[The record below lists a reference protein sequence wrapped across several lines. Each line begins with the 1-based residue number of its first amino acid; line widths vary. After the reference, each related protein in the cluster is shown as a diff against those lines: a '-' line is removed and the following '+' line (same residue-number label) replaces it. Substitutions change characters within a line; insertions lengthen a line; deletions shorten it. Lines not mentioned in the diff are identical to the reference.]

1 MSMNVNPQ
9 NDAGTNGHSAVGD
22 VLYAMSDEQILEME
36 PAEEAAS
43 DEWRVAGSA
52 VAQGDGPAGVAVPGE
67 GNARAENA
75 AGLAPRATGTPDGTT
90 RAVEQA
96 PATRQD
102 RGQAPEWLARA
113 MNDPERGAEARTFW
127 EGAQKA
133 RQEAAAY
140 RAAFATPEEAR
151 QLKEI
156 YPGGANEAR
165 AAAERARQLE
175 TIDRLYF
182 GASGGRPEEAAAAR
196 EELAQTL
203 LREDPAAFREMV
215 AAGVKILQEATQGEK
230 RNSKYELR
238 NSGAADGFSQDAVA
252 GGVPTSVRGKA
263 SPGPAGTST
272 AAGVANTGSETRRT
286 EHETRLEGYAAFER
300 AANEELNREV
310 GGEIARTIAR
320 ALPYAETGGDAG
332 RPGEAA
338 RGAAASGR
346 GSVQERLSAAI
357 REEVEA
363 GLRSDRQLGEQV
375 ARVLGG
381 AGAQGPR
388 LDEEARGHVVRLIGE
403 RARQLV
409 PGAARRVLQEWTQ
422 TALAAHRARGGR
434 GDAAAA
440 RTEVAPASSRSKTQ
454 AEAATD
460 SRGGPE
466 RPSRQRDAGAA
477 RTRGVDYR
485 KMSDEQI
492 LEM

>member
-1 MSMNVNPQ
+1 MSQ
-9 NDAGTNGHSAVGD
+9 GNGEASARD

-36 PAEEAAS
+36 PEGDASREEGAERGE
-43 DEWRVAGSA
+43 R
-52 VAQGDGPAGVAVPGE
+52 VAQGESPAGVAVRGE
-67 GNARAENA
+67 GNPRAENA
-75 AGLAPRATGTPDGTT
+75 AGLAPRATGMADGATQ
-90 RAVEQA
+90 AAEQA

-102 RGQAPEWLARA
+102 RGHAPEWLARA
-113 MNDPERGAEARTFW
+113 MNDLERGAEARAFW
-127 EGAQKA
+127 EGTQKA
-133 RQEAAAY
+133 QQEAAAY
-140 RAAFATPEEAR
+140 REVFARPE
-151 QLKEI
+151 
-156 YPGGANEAR
+156 EAR

-215 AAGVKILQEATQGEK
+215 ATGVNILRKATPTGSGQAPAQSHGENREDAGLAARQGVDAG
-230 RNSKYELR
+230 RNSKSEVR
-238 NSGAADGFSQDAVA
+238 NLAAAERSSQEAVA
-252 GGVPTSVRGKA
+252 R
-263 SPGPAGTST
+263 
-272 AAGVANTGSETRRT
+272 
-286 EHETRLEGYAAFER
+286 YAAFER

-310 GGEIARTIAR
+310 GGEIARTIER
-320 ALPYAETGGDAG
+320 ALPYAETGKDAG

-338 RGAAASGR
+338 RGATASGR

-388 LDEEARGHVVRLIGE
+388 LDEEARGQVVRLIAE

-434 GDAAAA
+434 GDAAAL
-440 RTEVAPASSRSKTQ
+440 RQEVAPASS
-454 AEAATD
+454 AAGLP
-460 SRGGPE
+460 RGQGKE
-466 RPSRQRDAGAA
+466 NRRAGAA
-477 RTRGVDYR
+477 QAPRQVDYR

>member
-1 MSMNVNPQ
+1 MAETASMSQ
-9 NDAGTNGHSAVGD
+9 GNGEASVGD

-36 PAEEAAS
+36 PAEEAAPIKDSGQAS
-43 DEWRVAGSA
+43 DEWRVARSA
-52 VAQGDGPAGVAVPGE
+52 VAQGDSPAGVAVRGE

-75 AGLAPRATGTPDGTT
+75 AGLAPRATGTADGATQ
-90 RAVEQA
+90 AGEPA
-96 PATRQD
+96 PAARND
-102 RGQAPEWLARA
+102 KGQAPEWLERA
-113 MNDPERGAEARTFW
+113 MNDAERGGEARAFW

-133 RQEAAAY
+133 HQEAAEY

-215 AAGVKILQEATQGEK
+215 AAGVKVLGVRDREAVNSIRDREAVNQKATEAQSHGEK
-230 RNSKYELR
+230 REDAGLSTRPGQVPQRDTANR
-238 NSGAADGFSQDAVA
+238 TPAA
-252 GGVPTSVRGKA
+252 
-263 SPGPAGTST
+263 
-272 AAGVANTGSETRRT
+272 AALGRTEEGVAR
-286 EHETRLEGYAAFER
+286 YAAFER

-310 GGEIARTIAR
+310 GGEIARTIER
-320 ALPYAETGGDAG
+320 ALPYAETGKDAG

-338 RGAAASGR
+338 RGATASGR

-357 REEVEA
+357 RDEVEA

-388 LDEEARGHVVRLIGE
+388 LDEEARGQVVRLIAE

-434 GDAAAA
+434 GDAAAL
-440 RTEVAPASSRSKTQ
+440 RQEVAPASS
-454 AEAATD
+454 AAGLP
-460 SRGGPE
+460 RGQGKE
-466 RPSRQRDAGAA
+466 NRRAGAA
-477 RTRGVDYR
+477 QAPRQVDYR

>member
-1 MSMNVNPQ
+1 MRSKSVPNPG
-9 NDAGTNGHSAVGD
+9 GTTGHSAVGD

-43 DEWRVAGSA
+43 EEGRVARSA
-52 VAQGDGPAGVAVPGE
+52 VAQGDSPAGVAVRGE
-67 GNARAENA
+67 GNPRAENA
-75 AGLAPRATGTPDGTT
+75 AGLAPRATGMADGATQ
-90 RAVEQA
+90 AAEQA

-102 RGQAPEWLARA
+102 RGHAPEWLARA
-113 MNDPERGAEARTFW
+113 MNDPERGAEARAFW
-127 EGAQKA
+127 EGTQKA
-133 RQEAAAY
+133 QQEAAAY
-140 RAAFATPEEAR
+140 REVFARPE
-151 QLKEI
+151 
-156 YPGGANEAR
+156 EAR

-182 GASGGRPEEAAAAR
+182 GASGGRSEEAAAAR

-215 AAGVKILQEATQGEK
+215 AAGVRILQKATEAQRHGEK
-230 RNSKYELR
+230 REDAGLSTRPGQVPQRDTANR
-238 NSGAADGFSQDAVA
+238 TPAA
-252 GGVPTSVRGKA
+252 
-263 SPGPAGTST
+263 
-272 AAGVANTGSETRRT
+272 AAIGRTEEGVAR
-286 EHETRLEGYAAFER
+286 YAAFER

-310 GGEIARTIAR
+310 GGEIARTIER
-320 ALPYAETGGDAG
+320 ALPYAETSKDAG

-338 RGAAASGR
+338 RGATASGR

-388 LDEEARGHVVRLIGE
+388 LDEEARGQVVRLIGE

-434 GDAAAA
+434 GDAAAL
-440 RTEVAPASSRSKTQ
+440 RQEVAPASS
-454 AEAATD
+454 AAGLP
-460 SRGGPE
+460 RGQGKE
-466 RPSRQRDAGAA
+466 NRRAGAA
-477 RTRGVDYR
+477 QAPRQVDYR

>member
-1 MSMNVNPQ
+1 MSVNPQ
-9 NDAGTNGHSAVGD
+9 SDAGTNGHSAVGD

-36 PAEEAAS
+36 PEGDASREEGAGRG
-43 DEWRVAGSA
+43 ERVAL
-52 VAQGDGPAGVAVPGE
+52 GDSPAGVAVRGE

-75 AGLAPRATGTPDGTT
+75 AGLTPRATGTADGAAS
-90 RAVEQA
+90 AVEPA
-96 PATRQD
+96 PAAKQD
-102 RGQAPEWLARA
+102 KGQAPEWLERA
-113 MNDPERGAEARTFW
+113 MSDAERGAEARAFW

-133 RQEAAAY
+133 QQEAAAY
-140 RAAFATPEEAR
+140 HEVFAKPE
-151 QLKEI
+151 
-156 YPGGANEAR
+156 EAR

-175 TIDRLYF
+175 TLDRLYF

-215 AAGVKILQEATQGEK
+215 AAGVRILQKATPTGPGQAPAQSHGEK
-230 RNSKYELR
+230 REDAGLAARPGLEAGRNSKSEMR
-238 NSGAADGFSQDAVA
+238 NSPAADRSSQD
-252 GGVPTSVRGKA
+252 
-263 SPGPAGTST
+263 
-272 AAGVANTGSETRRT
+272 GVAR
-286 EHETRLEGYAAFER
+286 YAAFER

-332 RPGEAA
+332 RPGEAV
-338 RGAAASGR
+338 RGATASGR
-346 GSVQERLSAAI
+346 GAVQERLSAAI

-388 LDEEARGHVVRLIGE
+388 LDEEARGQVVRLIGE

-440 RTEVAPASSRSKTQ
+440 RTDVAPASSRSRAA
-454 AEAATD
+454 AETAAGL
-460 SRGGPE
+460 RGSPE
-466 RPSRQRDAGAA
+466 RPSRDRDAGATRA
-477 RTRGVDYR
+477 RGVDYR

>member
-1 MSMNVNPQ
+1 MNSLEPTNTT
-9 NDAGTNGHSAVGD
+9 GTNGHAAVGD

-36 PAEEAAS
+36 PEGDASGEEG
-43 DEWRVAGSA
+43 AGRGGR
-52 VAQGDGPAGVAVPGE
+52 VAQGDSPAGGAGRGE
-67 GNARAENA
+67 ENPRAENA
-75 AGLAPRATGTPDGTT
+75 AGLAPRATDAADG
-90 RAVEQA
+90 AAQAGEQG
-96 PATRQD
+96 PAARQET
-102 RGQAPEWLARA
+102 GHAPEWLARA
-113 MNDPERGAEARTFW
+113 MSDPERGAEAREFW

-156 YPGGANEAR
+156 YPGGVNEGR

-215 AAGVKILQEATQGEK
+215 AAGVKILQKATPTGSGQAPAQSHGEK
-230 RNSKYELR
+230 NVVP
-238 NSGAADGFSQDAVA
+238 AAVT
-252 GGVPTSVRGKA
+252 GVPHESPVTSHESRQRDSLTAGRK
-263 SPGPAGTST
+263 SGGPALGMTEE
-272 AAGVANTGSETRRT
+272 GVAR
-286 EHETRLEGYAAFER
+286 YAAFER
-300 AANEELNREV
+300 AANEDLNREV
-310 GGEIARTIAR
+310 GGEIARTIER

-332 RPGEAA
+332 RTGQAS
-338 RGAAASGR
+338 RGAVASGR

-388 LDEEARGHVVRLIGE
+388 LDEEARGQVVRLIGE

-440 RTEVAPASSRSKTQ
+440 RTDVAPANSRSRAG
-454 AEAATD
+454 AEAATGL
-460 SRGGPE
+460 RGSPE
-466 RPSRQRDAGAA
+466 RPNRQRDAGATRA
-477 RTRGVDYR
+477 RGVDYR